1 MPALL
6 QAFLYAER
14 GIYRPSQVV
23 HAMAL
28 LCGRLGQA
36 GDAMPLKFVLRR
48 PDGRKAKRFA
58 VTAEPAAGF
67 AQDIKHSP
75 TVPMMSPGT

>member
-1 MPALL
+1 MSALL

-14 GIYRPSQVV
+14 GIYRASQVV

-28 LCGRLGQA
+28 LCDRLGQA
-36 GDAMPLKFVLRR
+36 ADAMPLKFVLRR
-48 PDGRKAKRFA
+48 PDGMEANRFA
-58 VTAEPAAGF
+58 VAAEPAAGF

-75 TVPMMSPGT
+75 TALMISPGT